1 MHPVVSNTSTAEDAE
16 ILIRSASSAVV
27 IRDRIA
33 LMRRAIAVAML
44 LSATGLAQPLPKVN
58 TAATLN
64 TVVPDL
70 GQRLA
75 RFKQV
80 RMPYNTAGLT
90 AREREMIE
98 QLVIA
103 CRELESMYWRQSDPE
118 ALALYNA
125 LAPDKTPV
133 AQNLRRYLFINGSRF
148 DLVDG
153 NKPFVGTTPMPP
165 GRALYPAGLTR
176 ADIEA
181 YVARNPSRKQA
192 IYNPYTVVAR
202 TGPGD
207 ADLAGEWYHSRFA
220 EFTRP
225 AAAALRKAADLSD
238 DPAFAAFLRLRATAI
253 LTDDYYASD
262 IAWLDL
268 KDPKFDIIYAPYET
282 YLDDLLGVKTSY
294 GASIL
299 IRNDSESRRLG
310 VYQQWVPEI
319 QDALPLAAADRP
331 SVRGH
336 ATPMEVMDAPFRAG
350 DLRHGYQAVADNLPN
365 DPRIHQQKGTK
376 KIFFKNF
383 MDARVNE
390 VILPV
395 AVRVMNP
402 AQAKQATA
410 EGYLA
415 AVVMHEI
422 AHGLGPAFARV
433 GGKQVS
439 INEALG
445 PVYAA
450 LEEAKADV
458 AGMFGLEWLMQHGA
472 VAANRRQEYYASYV
486 AGIFRSVRFGTGEAH
501 GRAEMMEFNY
511 LSEQGAITR
520 DASTGRYAIDFTKMT
535 QAVTSLAKELLE
547 IEATGDRNRAEQWFK
562 KYDSLP
568 AELKS
573 ALTSVKDVPVDVDPV
588 SAFGE

>member
-1 MHPVVSNTSTAEDAE
+1 
-16 ILIRSASSAVV
+16 
-27 IRDRIA
+27 
-33 LMRRAIAVAML
+33 MRRAIAVAML
-44 LSATGLAQPLPKVN
+44 LSATGLAQPLPKMDV
-58 TAATLN
+58 AAALK

-70 GQRLA
+70 NQRLA

-80 RMPYNTAGLT
+80 RMPYNAAGLS

-98 QLVIA
+98 QLVVA
-103 CRELESMYWRQSDPE
+103 CRELESMYWRQSDPD

-125 LAPDKTPV
+125 LAPDKTPL

-153 NKPFVGTTPMPP
+153 NKPFVGTLPMPP

-176 ADIEA
+176 ADVEA

-192 IYNPYTVVAR
+192 IYNPYTVVTR

-299 IRNDSESRRLG
+299 IRNDAESRRLG
-310 VYQQWVPEI
+310 VYQQWVPDI

-390 VILPV
+390 VILPL
-395 AVRVMNP
+395 ASRVMDA
-402 AQAKQATA
+402 AQARQASA
-410 EGYLA
+410 DGYLA
-415 AVVMHEI
+415 STLMHEI
-422 AHGLGPAFARV
+422 CHGLGPAFARV
-433 GGKQVS
+433 NGQQKDIREAIGPAYGG
-439 INEALG
+439 
-445 PVYAA
+445 
-450 LEEAKADV
+450 LEESKADV
-458 AGMFGLEWLMQHGA
+458 VGMFALKWLVDKNVLPKARLE
-472 VAANRRQEYYASYV
+472 EYYASYV
-486 AGIFRSVRFGTGEAH
+486 AGIFRTVRFGTGEAH

-511 LSEQGAITR
+511 LSEQGAITN
-520 DASTGRYAIDFTKMT
+520 ASGHYRVDYAKMP
-535 QAVTSLAKELLE
+535 AAIAALAKELLE
-547 IEATGDRNRAEQWFK
+547 QEATGDRARAEAWFA
-562 KYDSLP
+562 KYDRMP
-568 AELKS
+568 P
-573 ALTSVKDVPVDVDPV
+573 ALTSVLASASAVPIDIDPIFSFAEPV
-588 SAFGE
+588 R